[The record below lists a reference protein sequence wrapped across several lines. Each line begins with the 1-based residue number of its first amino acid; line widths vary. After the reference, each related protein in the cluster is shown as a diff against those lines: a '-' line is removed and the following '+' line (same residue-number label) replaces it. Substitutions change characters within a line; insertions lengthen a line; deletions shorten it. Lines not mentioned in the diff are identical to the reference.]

1 MLEEELQ
8 KTLEEQKEAIE
19 QVLPLRL
26 ALVAVWRLNAAVN
39 SQAET
44 KKVEEKTAEE
54 KQRFRAV
61 EAQVQNMRQVP

>member
-8 KTLEEQKEAIE
+8 KTLEEQQEAME
-19 QVLPLRL
+19 QVPPHRL
-26 ALVAVWRLNAAVN
+26 ALVAVWRLNASVN

-61 EAQVQNMRQVP
+61 EAQVQNMRQVQ